1 MKILVSDS
9 IAEEGIQILKETEE
23 IDVDVNVGLSPE
35 NLKQIIGDYD
45 AMIIRSA
52 TKVSEDLLN
61 AAVRLKVVGRAGIGV
76 DNVDVPSAT
85 RKGVLVMNTPTG
97 NIVTTAEHAI
107 ALMLALT
114 RNIPQGTATLKDGK
128 WEKKKLQGREVFN
141 KTLGLVGYGKIGS
154 IVADRA
160 RGLKMN
166 VIVYDPYLSADRIE
180 GDGFKSVLLAELYE
194 KADYITVH
202 IPKMEETLSF
212 LNKDAFSQMK
222 DGVMV
227 INCSR
232 GGIVD
237 EVDLYDAILSGKVAG
252 AALDVF
258 AVEPPGASP
267 LFELDQVICTPHLGA
282 STREAQINVA
292 VDVARQI
299 VGYLKNNTIV
309 NALNDLS
316 AQSL

>member
-23 IDVDVNVGLSPE
+23 IDVDVNVGLSQE
-35 NLKQIIGDYD
+35 DLKQIIGDYD
-45 AMIIRSA
+45 ALIIRSA

-61 AAVRLKVVGRAGIGV
+61 AAVRLKVIGRAGIGV

-85 RKGVLVMNTPTG
+85 RKGVWVMNTPTG

-107 ALMLALT
+107 AMMLALT

-180 GDGFKSVLLAELYE
+180 GDGFKSISLAELYE

-202 IPKMEETLSF
+202 IPKMEETLGF
-212 LNKDAFSQMK
+212 LEKDAFSQMK
-222 DGVMV
+222 DGVMI

-237 EVDLYDAILSGKVAG
+237 EVNLYDAILSGKVAG

-292 VDVARQI
+292 VDVAKQI
-299 VGYLKNNTIV
+299 VGFLKNNTIV
-309 NALNDLS
+309 NALNDPS
-316 AQSL
+316 A

>member
-1 MKILVSDS
+1 MRVLVSDG
-9 IAEEGIQILKETEE
+9 IAEEGIRILKETEG
-23 IDVDVNVGLSPE
+23 IDVDVNVGLSQE
-35 NLKQIIGDYD
+35 ELKQIIGDYD
-45 AMIIRSA
+45 ALIIRSA
-52 TKVSEDLLN
+52 TIVSEDLLN
-61 AAVRLKVVGRAGIGV
+61 AANSLKVIGRAGIGV

-85 RKGVLVMNTPTG
+85 LKGVLVMNTPTG

-107 ALMLALT
+107 AMMLALT
-114 RNIPQGTATLKDGK
+114 RNIPQGTATLKNGK
-128 WEKKKLQGREVFN
+128 WEKKKLQGREVFK

-180 GDGFKSVLLAELYE
+180 SDGFKSVSLSELYE

-202 IPKMEETLSF
+202 IPKMEKTLGF
-212 LNKDAFSQMK
+212 LDKDAFAQMK
-222 DGVMV
+222 EGVMI

-237 EVDLYDAILSGKVAG
+237 EADLYDAIVSGRIAG

-267 LFELDQVICTPHLGA
+267 LFELDRVICTPHLGA

-292 VDVARQI
+292 VDVATQI
-299 VGYLKNNTIV
+299 VDFLKNNTVV
-309 NALNDLS
+309 NALNDPS
-316 AQSL
+316 A

>member
-23 IDVDVNVGLSPE
+23 IDVDVNVGLSQE
-35 NLKQIIGDYD
+35 DLKQIIGDYD
-45 AMIIRSA
+45 ALIIRSA
-52 TKVSEDLLN
+52 TKVSQDLLN
-61 AAVRLKVVGRAGIGV
+61 AAVRLKVIGRAGIGV

-107 ALMLALT
+107 AMMLALT

-180 GDGFKSVLLAELYE
+180 GDGFKSVSLAELYE

-222 DGVMV
+222 DGVMI

-292 VDVARQI
+292 VDVAKQI
-299 VGYLKNNTIV
+299 VGYLKNNSIV
-309 NALNDLS
+309 NALNDPS
-316 AQSL
+316 A

>member
-23 IDVDVNVGLSPE
+23 IDVDVNVGLSQE
-35 NLKQIIGDYD
+35 DLKQIIGDYD
-45 AMIIRSA
+45 ALIIRSA

-61 AAVRLKVVGRAGIGV
+61 AAVRLKVIGRAGIGV

-107 ALMLALT
+107 AMMLALT

-180 GDGFKSVLLAELYE
+180 GDGFKSVSLAELYE

-222 DGVMV
+222 DGVMI

-292 VDVARQI
+292 VDVAKQI
-299 VGYLKNNTIV
+299 VGYLKNNSIV
-309 NALNDLS
+309 NALNDPS
-316 AQSL
+316 A

>member
-23 IDVDVNVGLSPE
+23 IDVDVNVGLSQE
-35 NLKQIIGDYD
+35 NLKQIIGNYD
-45 AMIIRSA
+45 AIIIRSA

-61 AAVRLKVVGRAGIGV
+61 AAVRLKVIGRAGIGV

-85 RKGVLVMNTPTG
+85 RKGVWVMNTPTG

-107 ALMLALT
+107 AMMLALT

-128 WEKKKLQGREVFN
+128 WEKKKLQGREDFN

-180 GDGFKSVLLAELYE
+180 GDGFKSISLAELYE

-202 IPKMEETLSF
+202 IPKMEETLGF
-212 LNKDAFSQMK
+212 LEKDAFSQMK
-222 DGVMV
+222 DGVMI

-232 GGIVD
+232 GGIVN

-309 NALNDLS
+309 NALNDPS
-316 AQSL
+316 A